1 MKAPANLSTSRIL
14 LVCQDN
20 LGDLV
25 FASAV
30 ADALPADAI
39 VDVMARLDTATV
51 GQFMPGVARVHAVPA
66 LVAINPFGHWGR
78 FRAFGDARRVL
89 KDARYDVAFLLGKN
103 WRLGWLAK
111 LAGIPV
117 RVGYAYP
124 KLRKFLTHVA
134 PLPSRQQPVVPALM
148 TLLDALGVKERSA
161 HYVLDPIKVQ
171 AARQQSGISIAQVYD
186 KTRPWVG
193 LHAFAGSPTRCLPL
207 DVWRAFAQVLSDA
220 GKQVVWFGVSKELQ
234 RLRDLNAPGLYGDAL
249 GDGSLGSTIGLL
261 AHCEAYV
268 GHDSGVLHI
277 ASACGVRTL
286 GVFAPGEPDRTF
298 AQGPGGG
305 ATLHRSSPSEI
316 GLDTLLHAFSEC
328 FSALAA
334 AGQPLPAS
342 GLNTPRL

>member
-1 MKAPANLSTSRIL
+1 MSGLGGLSSCRVL

-25 FASAV
+25 FASAI
-30 ADALPADAI
+30 ANALRAGATL
-39 VDVMARLDTATV
+39 DVLARPDTATV
-51 GQFMPGVARVHAVPA
+51 ARFMPGTNQVHAVPA
-66 LVAINPFGHWGR
+66 VLAINPLVRRGR
-78 FRAFGDARRVL
+78 LRAFLAARRVL
-89 KDARYDVAFLLGKN
+89 KATGYDVAILVGKN

-124 KLRKFLTHVA
+124 KLKRFLTHVA

-148 TLLDALGVKERSA
+148 TLLDALGETERSA
-161 HYVLDPIKVQ
+161 HYVLDPAKVQ
-171 AARQQSGISIAQVYD
+171 AARAQAAIDVAQLHG

-207 DVWRAFAQVLSDA
+207 EVWRSFAQVLSDA

-261 AHCEAYV
+261 AHCEAYA

-277 ASACGVRTL
+277 ASACGLRTL
-286 GVFAPGEPDRTF
+286 GVFAPGEPARTF

-305 ATLHRSSPSEI
+305 ETLHRVSPAEI
-316 GLDTLLHAFSEC
+316 DLETLVRAFSDC
-328 FSALAA
+328 FPALTLAD
-334 AGQPLPAS
+334 QPFPVSLPT
-342 GLNTPRL
+342 TPPL